1 MIGKYITGLLQRFF
15 LIYRWVGFLSLV
27 LIHGWIFVGAPVM
40 NLLSTGE
47 TLLPE
52 ILEGYISMLY
62 WNDRRAELGS
72 LLIWIG
78 LTYWPIQWLIS
89 GNKNLFPWESNS

>member
-1 MIGKYITGLLQRFF
+1 MIGKYIVGLLQRLI

-27 LIHGWIFVGAPVM
+27 LMHGWLFVAAPIM
-40 NLLSTGE
+40 NLFFNGE

-52 ILEGYISMLY
+52 ILEGYVSMLF

-78 LTYWPIQWLIS
+78 LTYWPIQWLLT
-89 GNKNLFPWESNS
+89 GNKSLYPWREV

>member
-1 MIGKYITGLLQRFF
+1 MIGKYIVGLLQRFF

-27 LIHGWIFVGAPVM
+27 LMHGWLFVAAPIM
-40 NLLSTGE
+40 NLFFNGE
-47 TLLPE
+47 TFLPE
-52 ILEGYISMLY
+52 ILEGYVSMLY

-78 LTYWPIQWLIS
+78 LTYWPIQWLLS
-89 GNKNLFPWESNS
+89 GHKNLFPWGSNT